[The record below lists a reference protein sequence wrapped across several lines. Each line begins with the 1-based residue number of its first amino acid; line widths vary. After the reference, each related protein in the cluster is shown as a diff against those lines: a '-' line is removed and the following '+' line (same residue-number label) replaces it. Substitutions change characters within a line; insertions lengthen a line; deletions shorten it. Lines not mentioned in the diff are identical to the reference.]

1 MNNKEMQF
9 AYKVKLALD
18 ANLDNLSDDTLQSL
32 AAARRVALARK
43 KQTPMT
49 VRVEQPVFAGAFG
62 GNGGSLSPEKPS
74 WLGRLGVAV
83 PLLAGIILFAGIYQH
98 ENAKRV
104 ADLAEIDAAVLS
116 DELPLSAY
124 LDHGFNAYL
133 TEKGE

>member
-49 VRVEQPVFAGAFG
+49 VRVAQPVLAGAFSG
-62 GNGGSLSPEKPS
+62 GGMLSPEKPS
-74 WLGRLGVAV
+74 WLSRLGVAA
-83 PLLAGIILFAGIYQH
+83 PLLLGIVLFAGLYQH

-104 ADLAEIDAAVLS
+104 SYLADIDAAVLS

-133 TEKGE
+133 AEKGQ

>member
-43 KQTPMT
+43 KQAPMT
-49 VRVEQPVFAGAFG
+49 VRVEQPVLAGALGSVG
-62 GNGGSLSPEKPS
+62 GMLSPQQSS
-74 WLGRLGVAV
+74 WLGRLGVAA
-83 PLLAGIILFAGIYQH
+83 PLLAGIILFAGLYQH

-104 ADLAEIDAAVLS
+104 SYLAEIDAAVLS

-133 TEKGE
+133 AEKEQ

>member
-1 MNNKEMQF
+1 MNNKELRF
-9 AYKVKLALD
+9 AYKVKMALD
-18 ANLDNLSDDTLQSL
+18 ANLDNLSDDTLQNL

-43 KQTPMT
+43 KQAPLT
-49 VRVEQPVFAGAFG
+49 VRVEEPVLAGALG
-62 GNGGSLSPEKPS
+62 GGSMPSGLSS

-83 PLLAGIILFAGIYQH
+83 PLLAGLILFAGIYQH

-133 TEKGE
+133 SEKTQ

>member
-49 VRVEQPVFAGAFG
+49 VRVEQPVLAGAFG
-62 GNGGSLSPEKPS
+62 GGGMLSPQKPS
-74 WLGRLGVAV
+74 WLSSLGVVA

-104 ADLAEIDAAVLS
+104 SYLADIDAAVLS

-133 TEKGE
+133 AEKGQ

>member
-18 ANLDNLSDDTLQSL
+18 ANLDTLSDDTLQSL

-43 KQTPMT
+43 KQAPLH
-49 VRVEQPVFAGAFG
+49 VQVKQPVLAGALG
-62 GNGGSLSPEKPS
+62 GTMMSSEKPS
-74 WLGRLGVAV
+74 WWSRLGVAA

-104 ADLAEIDAAVLS
+104 SYLADIDAAVLS

-133 TEKGE
+133 AEKGQ

>member
-1 MNNKEMQF
+1 MTNKEMQF

-18 ANLDNLSDDTLQSL
+18 ASLDSLSDDTLQNL

-43 KQTPMT
+43 KQVPMT
-49 VRVEQPVFAGAFG
+49 VRVEQPAFAGVINSG
-62 GNGGSLSPEKPS
+62 GTLSAGGPT

-104 ADLAEIDAAVLS
+104 DDLAEIDAAVLS

-124 LDHGFNAYL
+124 LDHGFNAFL
-133 TEKGE
+133 AEKGE

>member
-1 MNNKEMQF
+1 MNNKELQF

-18 ANLDNLSDDTLQSL
+18 ANLDNLSDDTLQHL

-43 KQTPMT
+43 KKVPMT
-49 VRVEQPVFAGAFG
+49 VRVEQPVFAGSI
-62 GNGGSLSPEKPS
+62 NGGGTLSAGSGPS

-124 LDHGFNAYL
+124 LDHGFNAFL

>member
-18 ANLDNLSDDTLQSL
+18 ANLDKLSDDTLQNL

-43 KQTPMT
+43 KNTPMM

-62 GNGGSLSPEKPS
+62 HGGTMSPEKPS
-74 WLGRLGVAV
+74 WLRLLGVAAPV
-83 PLLAGIILFAGIYQH
+83 LAGIILFANIYQY
-98 ENAKRV
+98 EKAKRV

-124 LDHGFNAYL
+124 LDHGFNAFL
-133 TEKGE
+133 AEKGE

>member
-1 MNNKEMQF
+1 MKNKEMQF

-43 KQTPMT
+43 KHTPMT
-49 VRVEQPVFAGAFG
+49 VRVEQPVLAGAFG
-62 GNGGSLSPEKPS
+62 GGMLHQESPS
-74 WLGRLGVAV
+74 WWNRLGVAA
-83 PLLAGIILFAGIYQH
+83 PLLVGIILFAGLYQH

-104 ADLAEIDAAVLS
+104 SYLADIDAAVLS

-124 LDHGFNAYL
+124 LDHGFNAFL
-133 TEKGE
+133 AEKGQ

>member
-49 VRVEQPVFAGAFG
+49 VRVEQPVLAGALGSAG
-62 GNGGSLSPEKPS
+62 GMLSPKSS
-74 WLGRLGVAV
+74 WLGRLGVAA
-83 PLLAGIILFAGIYQH
+83 PLLAGIILFAGLYQH

-104 ADLAEIDAAVLS
+104 SYLADIDAAVLS

-133 TEKGE
+133 AEKEQ

>member
-1 MNNKEMQF
+1 MNNKELQF
-9 AYKVKLALD
+9 AYKVKMALD

-43 KQTPMT
+43 KKAPFA
-49 VRVEQPVFAGAFG
+49 VRVEQPVFAGAPG
-62 GNGGSLSPEKPS
+62 IGGSAPSGRPS
-74 WLGRLGVAV
+74 WLGRLGVAI

-133 TEKGE
+133 AEKGQ

>member
-1 MNNKEMQF
+1 MNNKELQF

-18 ANLDNLSDDTLQSL
+18 ANLDNLSDDTLQNL

-43 KQTPMT
+43 KHVPMT

-62 GNGGSLSPEKPS
+62 GTMSSDKSS
-74 WLGRLGVAV
+74 WLGRLGVML

-104 ADLAEIDAAVLS
+104 DDLAEIDAAVLS

-124 LDHGFNAYL
+124 LDHGFNAFL
-133 TEKGE
+133 AEKGE

>member
-18 ANLDNLSDDTLQSL
+18 AGLDGLSDDTLQNL

-43 KQTPMT
+43 KVVPMT
-49 VRVEQPVFAGAFG
+49 VRVEQPAFAGTFN
-62 GNGGSLSPEKPS
+62 NGGTLTSSGPS

-98 ENAKRV
+98 ENTKRV

-124 LDHGFNAYL
+124 LDHGFNAFL
-133 TEKGE
+133 AEKGE

>member
-1 MNNKEMQF
+1 MNNKELQF

-18 ANLDNLSDDTLQSL
+18 ANLDNLSDDTLQHL

-43 KQTPMT
+43 KTAPLT
-49 VRVEQPVFAGAFG
+49 VRVEQPVFAGAL
-62 GNGGSLSPEKPS
+62 GNGTSLPPEKPT
-74 WLGRLGVAV
+74 WLGRLGVAL
-83 PLLAGIILFAGIYQH
+83 PLLAGIVLFMGIYQH

-133 TEKGE
+133 AEKGE

>member
-32 AAARRVALARK
+32 SAARRVALARK
-43 KQTPMT
+43 KQAPIHK
-49 VRVEQPVFAGAFG
+49 RVEQPTLAGAFG
-62 GNGGSLSPEKPS
+62 GTMMSPEKPS
-74 WLGRLGVAV
+74 WWSRLGVAA
-83 PLLAGIILFAGIYQH
+83 PLLVGIILFAGIYQH

-104 ADLAEIDAAVLS
+104 SYLADIDAAVLS

-124 LDHGFNAYL
+124 LDHGFNAFL
-133 TEKGE
+133 AEKGQ